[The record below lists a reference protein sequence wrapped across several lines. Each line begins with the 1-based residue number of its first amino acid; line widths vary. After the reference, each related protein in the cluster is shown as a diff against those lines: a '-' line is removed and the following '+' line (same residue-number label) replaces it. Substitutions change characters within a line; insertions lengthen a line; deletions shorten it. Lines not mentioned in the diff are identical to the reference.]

1 MSNIPDEKLGTDPLP
16 STGANETAKQLA
28 DSRVVRL
35 LSRLPAFRSTLAT
48 PTAQETAMAFLASLV
63 IEAIAIWARFA
74 VDPFLPAGF
83 PYLTFFPAVILTG
96 FVFGMLPAILNALIS
111 AFVAWYW
118 FIPPLQSFG
127 INPQSLTAIAFFFL
141 VIAIDLGLLRLLL
154 SAYAEQQR
162 AKEDLTRH
170 LQMQQLISDEV
181 DHRLKNL
188 LATTSGLITLSQR
201 YATTPQE
208 LGTQLRKR
216 IQAMGHSISL
226 LRGSFS
232 GESTTMRDTVLS
244 AVEPLGLTPGDRLS
258 LEGPV
263 IKLNASSIISLSL
276 IMHEL
281 GTNAFKYGALSQEG
295 GTIKVEWEPC
305 NPPVNADPEARWLQ
319 LIWQED
325 GGAAVE
331 TPTRSGFGT
340 DLVRRLSGGLGAPCT
355 LDYRPEGLRACFS
368 MRRDSIAPEN

>member
-1 MSNIPDEKLGTDPLP
+1 MSNIADEKPGTEPMP
-16 STGANETAKQLA
+16 STITEEPGTRLA
-28 DSRVVRL
+28 GRDGRLVRL
-35 LSRLPAFRSTLAT
+35 LSRLPAFRSTLKKQSSREMAV
-48 PTAQETAMAFLASLV
+48 AFLASLL
-63 IEAIAIWARFA
+63 IEAVAIWARFV
-74 VDPFLPAGF
+74 VDPYLPAGF

-96 FVFGMLPAILNALIS
+96 FVFGMLPAIVNACIS
-111 AFVAWYW
+111 AMVAWYW

-127 INPQSLTAIAFFFL
+127 FNSQSLVAIAFFFL

-226 LRGSFS
+226 LRGSLS
-232 GESTTMRDTVLS
+232 GETTSMRDTILS
-244 AVEPLGLTPGDRLS
+244 AVEPLGLTLGERLS
-258 LEGPV
+258 LEGPAL
-263 IKLNASSIISLSL
+263 KLNASSIISLSL
-276 IMHEL
+276 IMYEL
-281 GTNAFKYGALSQEG
+281 GTNAFKYGALAEEG
-295 GTIKVEWEPC
+295 GSIKVEWEFC
-305 NPPVNADPEARWLQ
+305 DPPPDADPDTVWLQ

-325 GGAAVE
+325 GGATVE
-331 TPTRSGFGT
+331 TPSRSGFGT
-340 DLVRRLSGGLGAPCT
+340 DLVRRLATGLGAPCE
-355 LDYRPEGLRACFS
+355 LDYRPSGLRARFPLRS
-368 MRRDSIAPEN
+368 DSIFA